1 MPESIYKPSYG
12 MVSVSEGELIGIGD
26 VPLVILGCAVMN
38 LSLNEAFVQ
47 ERVYVV
53 KGASKLLLQY
63 LPSDVLA
70 LHKKCHTYSVKAV
83 QNRPD
88 HHPLRSWI
96 EENILK

>member
-53 KGASKLLLQY
+53 KGASKLLLKCLQ
-63 LPSDVLA
+63 SDVLA
-70 LHKKCHTYSVKAV
+70 FYKKRETRSVKAV
-83 QNRPD
+83 QDTGSPSASIG
-88 HHPLRSWI
+88 H
-96 EENILK
+96 